1 MVTMIKSI
9 GLYGVSHSD
18 RTGVKGRH
26 DPFAGIIQ
34 IKFSGPYDLSHT
46 PCPWAGTSGR
56 HRLTHDFCYH
66 TLPEGILTI
75 LDRVPSKGVIVMART
90 WYVPLVDLRRS

>member
-34 IKFSGPYDLSHT
+34 IKFI
-46 PCPWAGTSGR
+46 A
-56 HRLTHDFCYH
+56 
-66 TLPEGILTI
+66 
-75 LDRVPSKGVIVMART
+75 V
-90 WYVPLVDLRRS
+90 